1 MGRRPRYWLIRTKV
15 GLVARVVAPRPRTS
29 PWMKQVFPAPSSPT
43 RATTAPGAS
52 AAASRSPAASVSSA
66 LVVRSSVVSATDPPE
81 RLGKRRDDVAGDQ
94 RLLADALGGD
104 VAREPVEVDG
114 RLERHARGHPA
125 SEEGAEDSRE
135 DVAVP
140 PLAIPG
146 FPVGF
151 TKTRPSG
158 SPITLQAPL
167 RTTCAPWRVAN
178 SRTVVIRARW
188 TSGTE
193 AASKRAISPG
203 WGVRTRAAGAAR
215 SASR

>member
-135 DVAVP
+135 DVARP
-140 PLAIPG
+140 AARHSGIPG
-146 FPVGF
+146 RVHEDA
-151 TKTRPSG
+151 
-158 SPITLQAPL
+158 TLGVADHAPGAFEDDV
-167 RTTCAPWRVAN
+167 RAVAGGELPH
-178 SRTVVIRARW
+178 RRD
-188 TSGTE
+188 
-193 AASKRAISPG
+193 PG
-203 WGVRTRAAGAAR
+203 
-215 SASR
+215 